1 LPKIIE
7 NIRELILDEGKKALT
22 NSNYKN
28 LNIRE
33 ITKAC
38 GIGTGTF
45 YNYFKNKEEM
55 AIAIFE
61 RDWDNIISS
70 VKSIVKADI
79 SLKNKLFQIY
89 LCIDGF
95 LSDHISIFIEMSS
108 DNCSYKQDMSTMA
121 PLYEAVE
128 EILVLHKGTLNTSI
142 EVKKLAA
149 FIIYNF
155 NNMAKTKYITFEE
168 FYSLLVL

>member
-1 LPKIIE
+1 MPKIIE
-7 NIRELILDEGKKALT
+7 NIRELILDEGKKALS
-22 NSNYKN
+22 NSNYRSV
-28 LNIRE
+28 NIRE

-45 YNYFKNKEEM
+45 YNYFKNKEQM
-55 AIAIFE
+55 AVAIFQ
-61 RDWDNIISS
+61 RDWDMIISS
-70 VKSIVKADI
+70 VQSIVNADI
-79 SLKNKLFQIY
+79 NLKDKLFQIFLY
-89 LCIDGF
+89 IDGF

-128 EILVLHKGTLNTSI
+128 EILIFHKNSLNTNL

-155 NNMAKTKYITFEE
+155 NNIAKTKYITFEE
-168 FYSLLVL
+168 FYNLLEL